1 MKRAITGVK
10 RKMTSDRQVSW
21 AGEVIAREVLEAA
34 VAKQCKDNLAVGT
47 RFDWMQLKHLLS
59 PGARRGVASAADL
72 VKAWQGWKHADP
84 CAPHAHADG
93 YDDAQHGGAAD
104 RVELNALAETAG
116 EAVFSERRGARQAAA
131 AAVAATAAAA
141 AAAEEEEEEE
151 EEEAEAPSA
160 KKSRADTFKLGSES
174 VTRQQLEAVVASERA
189 AGRAIVWAGLW
200 SKLLPKDSAKPTN
213 TKNIRRN
220 WDRWHPDEAA
230 EEAGDEG
237 EAEAKEEEE
246 AKDALFSF
254 GEAEVCAAAL
264 NSAVAAHTQTADG
277 RRTCNWEAAAAA
289 AAPSSGMM
297 PDAAARLAKRLWEDH
312 NKQEGAPAPAP
323 AT

>member
-1 MKRAITGVK
+1 
-10 RKMTSDRQVSW
+10 MTSDRQVSW

-34 VAKQCKDNLAVGT
+34 VAKQCKDCLAAGT
-47 RFDWMQLKHLLS
+47 RFDWMELRHLLS

-84 CAPHAHADG
+84 CAPRTHADG
-93 YDDAQHGGAAD
+93 YDDDLYGDEAD
-104 RVELNALAETAG
+104 RAALDAMAETRR
-116 EAVFSERRGARQAAA
+116 EAVLSERREARQAAA
-131 AAVAATAAAA
+131 AAVAATAVAAA
-141 AAAEEEEEEE
+141 AAAEEEEEEDE
-151 EEEAEAPSA
+151 EEPSA
-160 KKSRADTFKLGSES
+160 KKSRADTFKLGSET

-200 SKLLPKDSAKPTN
+200 SKLLARGGSKPTN

-220 WDRWHPDEAA
+220 WERWHPDEAA

-254 GEAEVCAAAL
+254 GEAKVSAAAL
-264 NSAVAAHTQTADG
+264 NEAVAAHTKTADG
-277 RRTCNWEAAAAA
+277 RRTCEWEAAAAA

-297 PDAAARLAKRLWEDH
+297 PDAAARLAKRLWEGH
-312 NKQEGAPAPAP
+312 NKQAGAPAPA
-323 AT
+323 A